1 MLLSLMPLIFFLYNF
16 IYLFMVVLGLHC
28 CSGFSLA
35 AASGQYSLVVVCRLL
50 TAAASLVAECWAL
63 GHGGFSS
70 GSSQVL
76 EHRINSCGPGA

>member
-1 MLLSLMPLIFFLYNF
+1 
-16 IYLFMVVLGLHC
+16 MVVRGLHC

-63 GHGGFSS
+63 GHGGF
-70 GSSQVL
+70 
-76 EHRINSCGPGA
+76 RAAPGF